1 MLRRP
6 SPSTLA
12 IALVAALVS
21 VIGSMG
27 ADARWL
33 VAMGRIVVERGSIP
47 NEVPYAAASSSDW
60 SNVPVLAE
68 LSFYGLDVALGDHGL
83 LLAQLAAVIFA
94 CGVLAAGIRRAGV
107 GHAAAALSLLLVA
120 AASLSAFAV
129 VRVQLFSLVLFPLL
143 LLLLRSEA
151 RAPTR
156 LIWLVVPLFALWSN
170 LHGAALV
177 GIAVAGAYLVLERSR
192 CRPLESAAVLFLSG
206 LALLAT
212 PALGGT
218 VSYYAGVLQNE
229 AAARGAGL
237 WAPLSLTA
245 PLDILFLAAAL
256 PLVALALRSRPALW
270 ELGALAGLVLLTI
283 QSARGGVWLAFM
295 LAVPAAAGLR
305 RLRERPIRIG
315 RALLGLSA
323 AIVIASVI
331 RGPLVAGA
339 SEELLERTLREAA
352 GTPVLAEPLAAEQL
366 AAAGGRLWLANPL
379 DAFSAEDQRLY
390 LDWLEGD
397 RSAADP
403 GFVEV
408 FLVLARE
415 GSEAE
420 AETRKLPGAQR
431 IAADDAYVLIR
442 SRIR

>member
-6 SPSTLA
+6 SPSALA
-12 IALVAALVS
+12 VALVAALVS
-21 VIGSMG
+21 VIGSIG
-27 ADARWL
+27 ADSRWL
-33 VAMGRIVVERGSIP
+33 VAMGRIVIERGSIP
-47 NEVPYAAASSSDW
+47 NDVPYAAASSSDW
-60 SNVPVLAE
+60 NNVPVLAE
-68 LSFYGLDVALGDHGL
+68 LSFYGLDAALGDHGL
-83 LLAQLAAVIFA
+83 LLAQLAAVVLA
-94 CGVLAAGIRRAGV
+94 CALLAAGIRRAGV

-170 LHGAALV
+170 LHGAVLV
-177 GIAVAGAYLVLERSR
+177 GVAVAGAYLILERGR
-192 CRPLESAAVLFLSG
+192 RRPLESAAILLLSG

-218 VSYYAGVLQNE
+218 ASYYAGVLQNE

-245 PLDILFLAAAL
+245 PFDVLFLAAAL
-256 PLVALALRSRPALW
+256 PLLALALRSRPSLW

-295 LAVPAAAGLR
+295 LAVPAASGLR
-305 RLRERPIRIG
+305 QLRERPIRLG
-315 RALLGLSA
+315 PVLLGLSA
-323 AIVIASVI
+323 AIAIASVI
-331 RGPLVAGA
+331 RGPLVSGV
-339 SEELLERTLREAA
+339 SEPLIQRTLREAA
-352 GTPVLAEPLAAEQL
+352 GTPVLAEPVAAEQL

-390 LDWLEGD
+390 LDWLEGS

-403 GFVEV
+403 GFADVS
-408 FLVLARE
+408 LVLARK

-420 AETRKLPGAQR
+420 EVTSKLPGVRR
-431 IAADDAYVLIR
+431 IAGDDAYVLIR
-442 SRIR
+442 SSAR